1 MVVRLLSVLQAPLR
15 AQNAALRAAGFAD
28 RYPEPDAQG
37 LPPEVERAIEQ
48 MMTQQEP
55 FPLTILGGDFRIL
68 RNNRGAA
75 ALFEAFVAEP
85 THIPAAPDILTLF
98 FDPRLLRPFI
108 EGWEA
113 FARSLLNRLQREL
126 LQRGGD
132 ARLQALLDRL
142 LALPGVPSSWRH
154 PELSTDATAAQCL
167 RLTRDGMNVRFLVAV
182 TKFSAP
188 QQVALEEL
196 SIESC
201 FPLDDATRATCRRL
215 VENRPET

>member
-28 RYPEPDAQG
+28 RYPEPDVEG
-37 LPPEVERAIEQ
+37 LSPEVERAIEQ

-55 FPLTILGGDFRIL
+55 YPLTLLGDDFRIL
-68 RNNRGAA
+68 RHNRGAA
-75 ALFEAFVAEP
+75 ALFEAFVAQ
-85 THIPAAPDILTLF
+85 PAHMPATPDILTLF
-98 FDPRLLRPFI
+98 FDPRLMRPFV

-113 FARSLLNRLQREL
+113 FAHSLLNRLQREL

-132 ARLQALLDRL
+132 QRLQALLDRV
-142 LALPGVPSSWRH
+142 LALPEVPSNWRH
-154 PELSTDATAAQCL
+154 PELSTEATPAQCL
-167 RLTRDGMNVRFLVAV
+167 RLKRDGMNVGFLVAI

-188 QQVALEEL
+188 QQVLLEEL

-201 FPLDDATRATCRRL
+201 FPLDDATRATCHRL
-215 VENRPET
+215 VNS